1 MYRLL
6 FKHTTVR
13 VLSKVR
19 WYGSDGTALNEKLI
33 KNYESALFAVN
44 TSFSSPI
51 YSLQNGNYEKL
62 SELLGEIRSH
72 VHVTPSPYSAVAY
85 DAFWVA
91 ALAENVTIHND
102 GNDTSIQGLKAD
114 IMDSANSYFG
124 VTGNTTLNRVGD
136 RAEGKYDCWIVV
148 AGAVEGTA
156 PTFSWNKTPN

>member
-1 MYRLL
+1 
-6 FKHTTVR
+6 
-13 VLSKVR
+13 
-19 WYGSDGTALNEKLI
+19 
-33 KNYESALFAVN
+33 YESALFAVN

-124 VTGNTTLNRVGD
+124 VTGNTALNRVGD
-136 RAEGKYDCWIVV
+136 RAEGKYDYWKVV
-148 AGAVEGTA
+148 AGAVECTA

>member
-1 MYRLL
+1 MYMLPR
-6 FKHTTVR
+6 HR
-13 VLSKVR
+13 IPLSHMMHS
-19 WYGSDGTALNEKLI
+19 GS
-33 KNYESALFAVN
+33 
-44 TSFSSPI
+44 
-51 YSLQNGNYEKL
+51 Q
-62 SELLGEIRSH
+62 H
-72 VHVTPSPYSAVAY
+72 
-85 DAFWVA
+85 
-91 ALAENVTIHND
+91 LAENVTIHND